1 MVYLL
6 KMKIKDLRNGLIWR
20 MMAWVAQVSGGRP
33 MLAAGSL
40 AGTMRLPPGI
50 ILFIIVLKGKNSYS
64 PRKGGD
70 IGL

>member
-33 MLAAGSL
+33 TLAAGSP
-40 AGTMRLPPGI
+40 AGTMRLQPGI